1 MDTELSQNGNNKN
14 SDGNNV
20 DTIVDTAGTAIVLG
34 VLQYIFQQE
43 RKNHKI
49 QNPNAE

>member
-1 MDTELSQNGNNKN
+1 MDTKLSQNSNDKN
-14 SDGNNV
+14 TDSNHV

-43 RKNHKI
+43 RKSPKI
-49 QNPNAE
+49 QNADTE